1 MIEAT
6 DAHVNRRGAIARI
19 ALLLGATALPTD
31 VFAQALASAKPY
43 LPAGQMALLS
53 AVADTILPKTDTPGA
68 LAAKVPQRLDAMLGN
83 WAAPATREELLG
95 ALKRIDDAAR
105 SAKGKGFAALSVK
118 DRETFLRAHDAA
130 ALAKTGQTTSSGK
143 FPFTKTV
150 AVVDPG
156 YLRLK
161 DLVVDLYYYSPEAT
175 ATELVYEHVPGKYE
189 PSLKLTA
196 KSRPFLGLGPF

>member
-19 ALLLGATALPTD
+19 ALLLGVTALPAN
-31 VFAQALASAKPY
+31 VFAQTLEGTKPY
-43 LPAGQMALLS
+43 LPAAQMALLA

-68 LAAKVPQRLDAMLGN
+68 LAAKVPQRLDAMLAN
-83 WAAPATREELLG
+83 WAAPETREDVVG

-105 SAKGKGFAALSVK
+105 AAKGKGFAALSVK
-118 DRETFLRAHDAA
+118 DRETLLRAHDAA
-130 ALAKTGQTTSSGK
+130 ALAKTGQTVSSGK
-143 FPFTKTV
+143 FPFAKTV

-161 DLVVDLYYYSPEAT
+161 DLVVDLYYYSPEAA

-189 PSLKLTA
+189 PSLKLTPT
-196 KSRPFLGLGPF
+196 SRPFLGLGPF